1 MFVADEVK
9 LEMDDVVIEWSDGH
23 TSRYPHRELRID
35 CACAACIEEMTGRQ
49 LLDVLSVPGD
59 IFAVDF
65 IPVGKYAVQ
74 FAWSDGH
81 STGIYPFTM
90 LRQACRCGDD
100 HSDEESAPE
109 KGPRRAGR

>member
-1 MFVADEVK
+1 
-9 LEMDDVVIEWSDGH
+9 MDDVVIEWSDGH
-23 TSRYPHRELRID
+23 MSRYPFRELRID

-65 IPVGKYAVQ
+65 LPVGRYAVQ

-90 LRQACRCGDD
+90 LRQICRCGDD
-100 HSDEESAPE
+100 HSAEDAAPE
-109 KGPRRAGR
+109 QSPRRAGR